1 MQIVKRRIT
10 TPAVERQL
18 RQDAKPFDK
27 PAHRP
32 IKALAGL
39 SREVLPVRGFFKGT
53 RMKKLLN
60 AAGCKQVTLAP
71 KPLRKNEVI
80 TFDTPPV
87 TRVCNASSKEPY
99 VTPAWPSARVSAAD
113 GIKSRGWM

>member
-10 TPAVERQL
+10 KPAVERQL

-32 IKALAGL
+32 FKALAGL

-60 AAGCKQVTLAP
+60 AAGRQQATLAP
-71 KPLRKNEVI
+71 KTIAAPFVTKFARSQ
-80 TFDTPPV
+80 T
-87 TRVCNASSKEPY
+87 TRVCNASSKEAY
-99 VTPAWPSARVSAAD
+99 KTPKWPSARVSAAD
-113 GIKSRGWM
+113 GIKSRGWA